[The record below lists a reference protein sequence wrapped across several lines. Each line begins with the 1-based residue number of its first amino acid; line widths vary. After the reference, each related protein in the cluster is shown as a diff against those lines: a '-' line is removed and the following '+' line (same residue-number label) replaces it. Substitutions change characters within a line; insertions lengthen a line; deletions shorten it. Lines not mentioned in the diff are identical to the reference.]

1 MELQIQKG
9 RPMDVENRSAKEIR
23 TYNLLDSIKI
33 EYDRIDHEAVETMA
47 ACQEIDAL
55 LVPAVVCKNLLLCN
69 SQKNKFYLLMI
80 AGDKRFDARKISDQ
94 IGSSRLSFAPQEY
107 MEQFLD
113 IRPGSVSI
121 MGLMNDKENRVQLL
135 VDEEILSYDYLGCHP
150 CVNTTSLKIRTGDIL
165 EKFLHEVHH
174 EYKLVQVSG

>member
-55 LVPAVVCKNLLLCN
+55 LVRNNFV
-69 SQKNKFYLLMI
+69 
-80 AGDKRFDARKISDQ
+80 
-94 IGSSRLSFAPQEY
+94 
-107 MEQFLD
+107 
-113 IRPGSVSI
+113 
-121 MGLMNDKENRVQLL
+121 
-135 VDEEILSYDYLGCHP
+135 
-150 CVNTTSLKIRTGDIL
+150 
-165 EKFLHEVHH
+165 
-174 EYKLVQVSG
+174 